1 MRGKGLSP
9 YLYLFCG
16 SNGIRNYIVSKIST
30 PIIYKLKNSMS
41 EVLHSLSH
49 PKVGQRVNLVIELRI
64 LTNGQM

>member
-1 MRGKGLSP
+1 
-9 YLYLFCG
+9 
-16 SNGIRNYIVSKIST
+16 
-30 PIIYKLKNSMS
+30 MS